1 MCYWDCVDYVRME
14 LRELKINDDNI
25 KTKIWTSIIV
35 LQLYII
41 YSSPISSAVIGDG
54 RSPPGLSG
62 KSCL

>member
-35 LQLYII
+35 LQLYNLFQPDI
-41 YSSPISSAVIGDG
+41 VG
-54 RSPPGLSG
+54 RDRRRKKPPRIER
-62 KSCL
+62 K

>member
-25 KTKIWTSIIV
+25 KTKIWTSIIL

-41 YSSPISSAVIGDG
+41 YSSPISPAVIGDG
-54 RSPPGLSG
+54 SSPPGLSG